1 MSYAPSVIKSIQQGT
16 ITFTGTNVV
25 SGTATITSV
34 DTTKSMCL
42 TTGGSQNSTNW
53 FSSKVIL
60 TNATT
65 VTASTANDNGASRTY
80 TTGYIVV
87 EFY

>member
-16 ITFTGTNVV
+16 ITFTGTNIT

-34 DTTKSMCL
+34 DTTKAMCL
-42 TTGGSQNSTNW
+42 TTGGSQSGTSW
-53 FSSKVIL
+53 LSSKVIL

-65 VTASTANDNGASRTY
+65 VTASTSNDNGAARTY